1 MGNYGFNI
9 ILITDLNPAAQGSS
23 LTVGKRNKR
32 SKTQGGENGDGRS
45 SPEENDSELIVQAPE
60 KLAKDNVR
68 FEYLIHQ

>member
-1 MGNYGFNI
+1 M
-9 ILITDLNPAAQGSS
+9 
-23 LTVGKRNKR
+23 TVGKRNKR

-68 FEYLIHQ
+68 FKYLNSLKLYYIKFFY